1 MPPYYSPS
9 DKIKHNPWIF
19 IRAAKYSVRS
29 ASGSVNMIHAR
40 SINNQ
45 YDAYAPRKTYPPD
58 KNLHLTQTKK
68 QPQPRLGLRP
78 DDCHVGLSD

>member
-1 MPPYYSPS
+1 MPPYYSLS

-58 KNLHLTQTKK
+58 KNLHHPQTKTAAA
-68 QPQPRLGLRP
+68 PYG
-78 DDCHVGLSD
+78 VAA

>member
-1 MPPYYSPS
+1 MPPYYSLS

-45 YDAYAPRKTYPPD
+45 YDAYAPPAKHILPTKTCTS
-58 KNLHLTQTKK
+58 HK
-68 QPQPRLGLRP
+68 QKTAAAPYGIAA
-78 DDCHVGLSD
+78 

>member
-45 YDAYAPRKTYPPD
+45 YDAYAPPAKHILPTETRTTRK
-58 KNLHLTQTKK
+58 QK
-68 QPQPRLGLRP
+68 QPQPRMGLRP

>member
-45 YDAYAPRKTYPPD
+45 YDADTPRKTYPPD
-58 KNLHLTQTKK
+58 RNPHHPQTKTAAA
-68 QPQPRLGLRP
+68 PFGAAA
-78 DDCHVGLSD
+78 